1 MSENEGF
8 FEMENEDT
16 YFGTW
21 NGIRDWKTYTGE
33 EK

>member
-8 FEMENEDT
+8 FRSAKEDT

-21 NGIRDWKTYTGE
+21 NGIRDWNTYSGE